1 MKLSELKHKKIALW
15 GFAVEGKA
23 TAQYLEKHDIA
34 FTVLCSESEK
44 SAEYHCICDS
54 VDTALLNR
62 FDVIIKSPGISAYDE
77 CLKSSNA
84 IFTSATAIWF
94 ANEKQTKVIAVTGT
108 KGKSTTSSLVAH
120 VLKNSG
126 KTVNLVGNIGNPLI
140 LSSSDYDYIV
150 MEVSSFQ
157 AFDGN
162 IQADYAIVLNL
173 FAEHLDW
180 HHGQENYFSDK
191 LKLLQNATIKIIN
204 KKNKTL
210 LNLVRNN
217 FSNLSR
223 QDVLYF
229 NDDKAY
235 KIMHDCIYFNDDK
248 ILCLSEIQL
257 LGKHNLENILAVLK
271 ICNVLNIALK
281 PTLKAIKSFS
291 PLPHRLQKLGK
302 IGKYFAINDSIA
314 TTPMATI
321 AALKTVDLASTT
333 LIIGGYDRGHDW
345 CDFVRQ
351 LCEIKPF
358 LIIIAGANSNKLL
371 PLFAKSIQVVAYL
384 RANDLKQAVQFAIE
398 KTPVNGTILLSPGAP
413 SFDQFSSY
421 IKRGEFFEHLLK
433 NYLA

>member
-1 MKLSELKHKKIALW
+1 MKLSELKQKKIALW

-23 TAQYLEKHDIA
+23 TAQYLDKHGIA
-34 FTVLCSESEK
+34 FTVLCPESEK
-44 SAEYHCICDS
+44 PAEFPCICDS

-62 FDVIIKSPGISAYDE
+62 FEVIIKSPGISAYDE

-126 KTVNLVGNIGNPLI
+126 KTVNLVGNIGKPLI

-180 HHGQENYFSDK
+180 HHGKENYFSDK

-210 LNLVRNN
+210 LNLVQQN
-217 FSNLSR
+217 FSN

-229 NDDKAY
+229 NDDKTY
-235 KIMHDCIYFNDDK
+235 KIMADCIYFNAKK

-271 ICNVLNIALK
+271 ICDVLNIALNS
-281 PTLKAIKSFS
+281 TLKAIKSFN

-302 IGKYFAINDSIA
+302 IGKHFAINDSIA

-321 AALKTVDLASTT
+321 AALKTVDLAITT

-358 LIIIAGANSNKLL
+358 LIIIAGANSKKLT
-371 PLFAKSIQVVAYL
+371 PLFAKSTQAVAYL
-384 RANDLKQAVQFAIE
+384 QA
-398 KTPVNGTILLSPGAP
+398 
-413 SFDQFSSY
+413 DD
-421 IKRGEFFEHLLK
+421 
-433 NYLA
+433 